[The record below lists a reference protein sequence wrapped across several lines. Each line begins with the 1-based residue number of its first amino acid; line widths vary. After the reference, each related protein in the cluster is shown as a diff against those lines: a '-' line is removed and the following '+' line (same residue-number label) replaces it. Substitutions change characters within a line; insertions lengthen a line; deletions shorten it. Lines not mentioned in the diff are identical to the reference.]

1 MHGIKRRTSL
11 FNIGRI
17 DYLFVDPHENDQIL
31 QLHHGDITDA
41 SSIIGI
47 VSKVKPD
54 EIYNLA
60 AQSYVSVS
68 FEEPEYTANTDGFG
82 ILRTLEAIKILTLEK
97 KTKFILFFLIINE

>member
-1 MHGIKRRTSL
+1 MRGIKRRTSL

-17 DYLFVDPHENDQIL
+17 DYLFVDPHENDQML

-47 VSKVKPD
+47 FSKVKPD

-68 FEEPEYTANTDGFG
+68 FEEP
-82 ILRTLEAIKILTLEK
+82 
-97 KTKFILFFLIINE
+97 

>member
-17 DYLFVDPHENDQIL
+17 DYLFVDPNENDQML
-31 QLHHGDITDA
+31 QLHHGNITDA

-68 FEEPEYTANTDGFG
+68 FEEP
-82 ILRTLEAIKILTLEK
+82 
-97 KTKFILFFLIINE
+97 